1 MQVRRRPR
9 WPLADRLTTVAPES
23 QLASQPADRCVHV
36 PFFSIGHASP
46 AHLLCVSA
54 SSERAKRYQ
63 SPRMGWCSRL
73 QAALDPPG
81 SWKRLQSRGV
91 MKVRCSFRLV
101 KFDEGT
107 RFFA

>member
-46 AHLLCVSA
+46 AHLLS
-54 SSERAKRYQ
+54 AKRYQ
-63 SPRMGWCSRL
+63 SSSPRTGWCSSWRL
-73 QAALDPPG
+73 WIPRFLEAAAKLG
-81 SWKRLQSRGV
+81 GKLAHG
-91 MKVRCSFRLV
+91 
-101 KFDEGT
+101 
-107 RFFA
+107 